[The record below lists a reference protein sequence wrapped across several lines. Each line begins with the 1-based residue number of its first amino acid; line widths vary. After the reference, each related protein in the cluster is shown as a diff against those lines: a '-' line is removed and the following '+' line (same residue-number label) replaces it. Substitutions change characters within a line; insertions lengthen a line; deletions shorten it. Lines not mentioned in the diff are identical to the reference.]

1 MKKSDPLAID
11 APITIWGITRPKNP
25 RTRCGEC
32 GKPLSAATID
42 RGRVKK
48 EKKVGRPKKGEKRT
62 RYTKI
67 GNYCVNCKI
76 FYYPNRS
83 PNYKM
88 RLQTIPKRRKKK

>member
-1 MKKSDPLAID
+1 MNKEEPLVID
-11 APITIWGITRPKNP
+11 APITIWGITRSKNP
-25 RTRCGEC
+25 RRRCGIC
-32 GKPLSAATID
+32 KKPLHVARTD
-42 RGRVKK
+42 RGRIKV

-67 GNYCVNCKI
+67 GTWCVHCKI

-88 RLQTIPKRRKKK
+88 RLLPKVKKR

>member
-1 MKKSDPLAID
+1 MNEEDPLAID
-11 APITIWGITRPKNP
+11 APITIWGITRSKNP
-25 RTRCGEC
+25 RRRCGVC
-32 GKPLSAATID
+32 KRPMNVATTD

-67 GNYCVNCKI
+67 GHWCPHCEL
-76 FYYPNRS
+76 FFYPNRS

-88 RLQTIPKRRKKK
+88 RLLALLKRRKK